1 MTKVITNY
9 LLTKYPTN
17 LASSFDLGKVGLQF
31 GSLNQEVK
39 VVMLALDGSTKVIDE
54 AIMNDVDLLITHHPF
69 MFNSMLSMDYDN
81 PLQEKIKQV
90 IKNDLNV
97 FSMHTNFD
105 VAEGGMNE
113 ILAERLG
120 LKNIRFVG
128 DTLNNESFIRTGEVD
143 EISLSDF
150 LEVVKEKL
158 KVDGLRYTGSLNKKI
173 HKVGILA
180 GSGGFELY
188 LASRLHC
195 DAFITGEV
203 KHNQA
208 LDAVDLNLSLI
219 EVSHAVE
226 RLYKEKVKD
235 ELVDKEQIYSL
246 EKKFP
251 NVTFILANND
261 TDPLKIK

>member
-1 MTKVITNY
+1 MTKVKDITNY
-9 LLTKYPTN
+9 LLTKYPTS

-31 GSLNQEVK
+31 GSLKQEVK

-143 EISLSDF
+143 EISLNDF

-226 RLYKEKVKD
+226 RLYKEKVKA
-235 ELVDKEQIYSL
+235 EL
-246 EKKFP
+246 EKEFP
-251 NVTFILANND
+251 NVAFILANND

>member
-1 MTKVITNY
+1 MTKVKDITNY
-9 LLTKYPTN
+9 LLTKYPTS

-81 PLQEKIKQV
+81 PLQKKIKQV

-143 EISLSDF
+143 EISLNDF

-226 RLYKEKVKD
+226 RLYKEKVKA
-235 ELVDKEQIYSL
+235 EL
-246 EKKFP
+246 EKEFP

>member
-1 MTKVITNY
+1 MTKVKDITNY

-113 ILAERLG
+113 ILAKRLG
-120 LKNIRFVG
+120 LKNISFVG
-128 DTLNNESFIRTGEVD
+128 DTVNNESFIRTGEVD
-143 EISLSDF
+143 EISLNDF

-158 KVDGLRYTGSLNKKI
+158 KVDGLRYTGNLNKKI

-226 RLYKEKVKD
+226 RLYKEKVKA
-235 ELVDKEQIYSL
+235 EL
-246 EKKFP
+246 EKEFP

>member
-1 MTKVITNY
+1 MTKVKDITNY
-9 LLTKYPTN
+9 LLTKYPTS

-128 DTLNNESFIRTGEVD
+128 DTVNNESFIRTGEVD
-143 EISLSDF
+143 EISLNDF

-226 RLYKEKVKD
+226 RLYKEKVKA
-235 ELVDKEQIYSL
+235 EL
-246 EKKFP
+246 EKEFP

>member
-1 MTKVITNY
+1 MTKVKDITNY
-9 LLTKYPTN
+9 LLNKYPLN

-39 VVMLALDGSTKVIDE
+39 KVMIALDGSTKVIDE
-54 AIMNDVDLLITHHPF
+54 AIMNDTDLLITHHPF

-81 PLQEKIKQV
+81 PLQERIRKV

-120 LKNIRFVG
+120 LKNIHFVG
-128 DTLNNESFIRTGEVD
+128 DTINNESFIRIGEVD
-143 EISLSDF
+143 DITLADF
-150 LEVVKEKL
+150 LDVVKTKL
-158 KVDGLRYTGSLNKKI
+158 KVDGLRYTGNLNKKI

-226 RLYKEKVKD
+226 RLFKEKVKE
-235 ELVDKEQIYSL
+235 ELER
-246 EKKFP
+246 EFP
-251 NVTFILANND
+251 NVTFLLALND

>member
-1 MTKVITNY
+1 MTKVKDITNY
-9 LLTKYPTN
+9 LLTKYPTS

-81 PLQEKIKQV
+81 PLQKKIKQV

-226 RLYKEKVKD
+226 RLYKEKVKA
-235 ELVDKEQIYSL
+235 EL
-246 EKKFP
+246 EKEFP

>member
-1 MTKVITNY
+1 MTKVKDITKY
-9 LLTKYPTN
+9 LLTKYPTS

-226 RLYKEKVKD
+226 RLYKEKVKA
-235 ELVDKEQIYSL
+235 EL
-246 EKKFP
+246 EKEFP

>member
-1 MTKVITNY
+1 MTKVKDITNY
-9 LLTKYPTN
+9 LLTKYPTS

-113 ILAERLG
+113 ILAKRLG

-226 RLYKEKVKD
+226 RLYKEKVKA
-235 ELVDKEQIYSL
+235 EL
-246 EKKFP
+246 EKEFP

>member
-1 MTKVITNY
+1 MTKVKDITNY
-9 LLTKYPTN
+9 LLTKYPTS

-81 PLQEKIKQV
+81 PLQKKIKQV

-128 DTLNNESFIRTGEVD
+128 DTVNNESFIRTGEVD
-143 EISLSDF
+143 EISLNDF

-226 RLYKEKVKD
+226 RLYKEKVKA
-235 ELVDKEQIYSL
+235 EL
-246 EKKFP
+246 EKEFP

>member
-1 MTKVITNY
+1 MTKVKDITNY
-9 LLTKYPTN
+9 LLTKYPTS

-31 GSLNQEVK
+31 GSLKQEVK

-143 EISLSDF
+143 EISLNDF

-226 RLYKEKVKD
+226 RLYKEKVKA
-235 ELVDKEQIYSL
+235 EL
-246 EKKFP
+246 EKEFP

>member
-1 MTKVITNY
+1 MTKVKDITNY

-226 RLYKEKVKD
+226 RLYKEKVKA
-235 ELVDKEQIYSL
+235 EL
-246 EKKFP
+246 EKEFP

>member
-1 MTKVITNY
+1 MTKVKDITNY
-9 LLTKYPTN
+9 LLTKYPTS

-31 GSLNQEVK
+31 GSLKQEVK

-128 DTLNNESFIRTGEVD
+128 DTVNNESFIRTGEVD
-143 EISLSDF
+143 EISLNDF

-226 RLYKEKVKD
+226 RLYKEKVKA
-235 ELVDKEQIYSL
+235 EL
-246 EKKFP
+246 EKEFP

>member
-1 MTKVITNY
+1 MTKVKDITNY
-9 LLTKYPTN
+9 LLTKYPTS

-31 GSLNQEVK
+31 GSLKQEVK

-128 DTLNNESFIRTGEVD
+128 DTVNNESFIRTGEVD
-143 EISLSDF
+143 EISLNDF
-150 LEVVKEKL
+150 LEVIKEKL

-219 EVSHAVE
+219 EVSHEVE
-226 RLYKEKVKD
+226 RLYKEKVKA
-235 ELVDKEQIYSL
+235 EL
-246 EKKFP
+246 EKEFP

>member
-1 MTKVITNY
+1 MTKVKDITNY

-128 DTLNNESFIRTGEVD
+128 DTVNNESFIRTGEVD

-226 RLYKEKVKD
+226 RLYKEKVKA
-235 ELVDKEQIYSL
+235 EL
-246 EKKFP
+246 EKEFP

>member
-1 MTKVITNY
+1 
-9 LLTKYPTN
+9 
-17 LASSFDLGKVGLQF
+17 
-31 GSLNQEVK
+31 
-39 VVMLALDGSTKVIDE
+39 
-54 AIMNDVDLLITHHPF
+54 
-69 MFNSMLSMDYDN
+69 
-81 PLQEKIKQV
+81 
-90 IKNDLNV
+90 
-97 FSMHTNFD
+97 MHTNFD

-226 RLYKEKVKD
+226 RLYKEKVKA
-235 ELVDKEQIYSL
+235 EL
-246 EKKFP
+246 EKEFP

>member
-1 MTKVITNY
+1 MTKVKDITNY
-9 LLTKYPTN
+9 LLTKYPTS

-226 RLYKEKVKD
+226 RLYKEKVKA
-235 ELVDKEQIYSL
+235 EL
-246 EKKFP
+246 EKEFP

>member
-1 MTKVITNY
+1 MTKVKDITNY
-9 LLTKYPTN
+9 LLTKYPTS

-81 PLQEKIKQV
+81 PLQKKIKQV

-226 RLYKEKVKD
+226 RLYKEKVKV
-235 ELVDKEQIYSL
+235 EL
-246 EKKFP
+246 EKEFP

>member
-1 MTKVITNY
+1 MTKVKDITNY

-113 ILAERLG
+113 ILAKRLG

-226 RLYKEKVKD
+226 RLYKEKVKA
-235 ELVDKEQIYSL
+235 EL
-246 EKKFP
+246 EKEFP

>member
-1 MTKVITNY
+1 MTKVKDITNY

-81 PLQEKIKQV
+81 PLQKKIKQV

-143 EISLSDF
+143 EISLNDF

-226 RLYKEKVKD
+226 RLYKEKVKA
-235 ELVDKEQIYSL
+235 EL
-246 EKKFP
+246 EKEFP

>member
-1 MTKVITNY
+1 MTKVKDITNY
-9 LLTKYPTN
+9 LLTKYPTS

-31 GSLNQEVK
+31 GSLKQEVK

-113 ILAERLG
+113 ILAKRLG

-226 RLYKEKVKD
+226 RLYKEKVKA
-235 ELVDKEQIYSL
+235 EL
-246 EKKFP
+246 EKEFP

>member
-1 MTKVITNY
+1 MTKVKDITNY
-9 LLTKYPTN
+9 LLTKYPTS

-31 GSLNQEVK
+31 GSLKQEVK

-113 ILAERLG
+113 ILAKRLG

-143 EISLSDF
+143 EISLNDF

-226 RLYKEKVKD
+226 RLYKEKVKA
-235 ELVDKEQIYSL
+235 EL
-246 EKKFP
+246 EKEFP

>member
-1 MTKVITNY
+1 MTKVKDITNY
-9 LLTKYPTN
+9 LLTKYPTS

-81 PLQEKIKQV
+81 PLQKKIKQV

-128 DTLNNESFIRTGEVD
+128 DTVNNESFIRTGEVD
-143 EISLSDF
+143 EISLNEF

-226 RLYKEKVKD
+226 RLYKEKVKA
-235 ELVDKEQIYSL
+235 EL
-246 EKKFP
+246 EKEFP

>member
-1 MTKVITNY
+1 MTKVKDITNY
-9 LLTKYPTN
+9 LLTKYPTS
-17 LASSFDLGKVGLQF
+17 LASNFDLGKVGLQF

-226 RLYKEKVKD
+226 RLYKEKVKA
-235 ELVDKEQIYSL
+235 EL
-246 EKKFP
+246 EKEFP

>member
-1 MTKVITNY
+1 MTKVKDITNY
-9 LLTKYPTN
+9 LLTKYPTS

-113 ILAERLG
+113 ILAKRLG

-143 EISLSDF
+143 EISLNDF

-226 RLYKEKVKD
+226 RLYKEKVKA
-235 ELVDKEQIYSL
+235 EL
-246 EKKFP
+246 EKEFP